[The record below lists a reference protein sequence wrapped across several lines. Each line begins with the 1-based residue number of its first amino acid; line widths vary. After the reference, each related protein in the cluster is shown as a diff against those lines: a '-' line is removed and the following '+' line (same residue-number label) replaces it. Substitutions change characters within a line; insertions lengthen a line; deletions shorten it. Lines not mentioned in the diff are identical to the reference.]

1 MISRLSFLI
10 RRDDMGVAAFRTYWL
25 EEHAPLVRAMPGLQ
39 AYRIGFLDPEA
50 GGLTPDGA
58 DGADGPADG
67 YAMMGFAS
75 LETMEA
81 AFASPE
87 GRAAAADTANFAKA
101 VHRVVVD
108 ETVVI

>member
-1 MISRLSFLI
+1 M
-10 RRDDMGVAAFRTYWL
+10 DVAAFRTCWF
-25 EEHAPLVRAMPGLQ
+25 EEHAPLVWAMPGLQ

-58 DGADGPADG
+58 DGPADG

-81 AFASPE
+81 AFDSPE
-87 GRAAAADTANFAKA
+87 GHAAAADTANFAKA

>member
-10 RRDDMGVAAFRTYWL
+10 RRDDMDVAAFRTYWL

-50 GGLTPDGA
+50 GSLTPEGA
-58 DGADGPADG
+58 EGAADG